1 MKSLRK
7 AVVLALSLTL
17 AIGGPLAEARPTQSS
32 GSYKGG
38 FSSQRS
44 NTARSTP
51 SRSPSAAP
59 APSRGSFGTFGS
71 RRAPE
76 SGVPASDSTAA
87 GGSRSAMNR
96 DMSQTTA
103 QDNAVRTMDQR
114 TAQQRQ
120 LPPSDPVMPRQ
131 PQQPPQYGN
140 NGGYNNN
147 PGYNGGY
154 SGGNN
159 GGYRQDQSRP
169 SGWGT
174 AGAAAA
180 GAVLGSVLAG
190 GAHANQAPPQ
200 QQQQQ
205 PLPTNVPSDVGSI
218 GPVGN
223 GDSSTSPGMA
233 TVPNPMNPDAPAA
246 VPVPP
251 VQQQQPA
258 PAAERTAP
266 KESSGIGWFGWVMLA
281 IIGFTLYKFFTRRKV
296 SRQGANYSLGD

>member
-7 AVVLALSLTL
+7 AVVLALSLSL

-44 NTARSTP
+44 STAKSTP

-71 RRAPE
+71 RRAPD
-76 SGVPASDSTAA
+76 SDATAA

-96 DMSQTTA
+96 DMSQRTA
-103 QDNAVRTMDQR
+103 QDNAVRSMDQR

-131 PQQPPQYGN
+131 SPQQPQYGN
-140 NGGYNNN
+140 NGGYNNG
-147 PGYNGGY
+147 GYN
-154 SGGNN
+154 NN
-159 GGYRQDQSRP
+159 GGYRDPRYQGSPGGYQNQERP
-169 SGWGT
+169 SRWGT

-190 GAHANQAPPQ
+190 GAHADQPP

-205 PLPTNVPSDVGSI
+205 PLPTNVPSDIGSI
-218 GPVGN
+218 GPGGS
-223 GDSSTSPGMA
+223 GDSSTSPGVA

-246 VPVPP
+246 APVPQ
-251 VQQQQPA
+251 VQEQQQPA
-258 PAAERTAP
+258 ERPARQE
-266 KESSGIGWFGWVMLA
+266 ESGIGWFGWLMLA
-281 IIGFTLYKFFTRRKV
+281 VIGFTLFKVFTRRKV
-296 SRQGANYSLGD
+296 TRQGANYSLGD

>member
-7 AVVLALSLTL
+7 AVVLALSLSL
-17 AIGGPLAEARPTQSS
+17 AMGGPLAEARPTQSS

-44 NTARSTP
+44 NTAKSTP

-71 RRAPE
+71 RRAPD
-76 SGVPASDSTAA
+76 SDSTAS

-96 DMSQTTA
+96 DMSQKTA

-131 PQQPPQYGN
+131 PQQQPQYGN
-140 NGGYNNN
+140 NGGYN

-159 GGYRQDQSRP
+159 GGYRQEQSRP

-190 GAHANQAPPQ
+190 GAHANQAP

-205 PLPTNVPSDVGSI
+205 PLPSNVPSDVGSI
-218 GPVGN
+218 GPVGS
-223 GDSSTSPGMA
+223 GDTSTSPGMA
-233 TVPNPMNPDAPAA
+233 TVPNPMNPDTPAA
-246 VPVPP
+246 TPVPTVQEQAP
-251 VQQQQPA
+251 V
-258 PAAERTAP
+258 AERKAP
-266 KESSGIGWFGWVMLA
+266 KESSGIGWFGWVMLG
-281 IIGFTLYKFFTRRKV
+281 IIGFTLYKVFTRRKV

>member
-7 AVVLALSLTL
+7 AVVLALSLSL

-44 NTARSTP
+44 NTAKSTP

-71 RRAPE
+71 RRAPD
-76 SGVPASDSTAA
+76 SDATAS

-96 DMSQTTA
+96 DMSQRTA
-103 QDNAVRTMDQR
+103 QDNAVRSMDQR

-131 PQQPPQYGN
+131 SPQYGN
-140 NGGYNNN
+140 NGGYNN
-147 PGYNGGY
+147 GGY
-154 SGGNN
+154 SNN
-159 GGYRQDQSRP
+159 GGYRDPRYQGSPGGYSQNQERSSR
-169 SGWGT
+169 WGT

-180 GAVLGSVLAG
+180 GAVLGSVIAG
-190 GAHANQAPPQ
+190 GAHANQAPQQQPQ
-200 QQQQQ
+200 QQ
-205 PLPTNVPSDVGSI
+205 PAPTNVPSDIGSI
-218 GPVGN
+218 GPVGS
-223 GDSSTSPGMA
+223 GDTGTSPGMA

-246 VPVPP
+246 TPAPQ
-251 VQQQQPA
+251 VQEQPA
-258 PAAERTAP
+258 ERPARQE
-266 KESSGIGWFGWVMLA
+266 ESGIGWFGWLMLGVIA
-281 IIGFTLYKFFTRRKV
+281 FTLFKVFTRRKV
-296 SRQGANYSLGD
+296 TRQGANYSLGD

>member
-7 AVVLALSLTL
+7 AVVLALSLSL
-17 AIGGPLAEARPTQSS
+17 AMGGPLAEARPTQSS

-44 NTARSTP
+44 TTAKSAP

-59 APSRGSFGTFGS
+59 APSRGSFGSFGS

-76 SGVPASDSTAA
+76 ADSSNAS

-96 DMSQTTA
+96 DMSQKTA

-114 TAQQRQ
+114 TAQQRR

-131 PQQPPQYGN
+131 APPPQYGN
-140 NGGYNNN
+140 TGGYNNN

-154 SGGNN
+154 N
-159 GGYRQDQSRP
+159 GGYRQEQSRP

-180 GAVLGSVLAG
+180 GAVLGSVIAG
-190 GAHANQAPPQ
+190 GAHANQAPQ

-205 PLPTNVPSDVGSI
+205 QQQQPPLPTNVPSDVGSI
-218 GPVGN
+218 GSVSG

-233 TVPNPMNPDAPAA
+233 TVPNPMNPDAPAT
-246 VPVPP
+246 V
-251 VQQQQPA
+251 PA
-258 PAAERTAP
+258 PQVQEHPTAQAAERPAP
-266 KESSGIGWFGWVMLA
+266 KEESGIGWFGWVMLGL
-281 IIGFTLYKFFTRRKV
+281 IGFTLYKFFTRRKV